1 MVQILKRN
9 HDMLMEK
16 YEIFRNRNES
26 LEKLAV
32 EKESLYNE
40 IKIDYDKMS
49 QSNFKLQKSYEEL
62 KNSREI
68 LDSKLRKI
76 EENVRSKDELYKTLK
91 LQKDRFEGQSKVLNE
106 QIQVI

>member
-1 MVQILKRN
+1 
-9 HDMLMEK
+9 MLMEK

-40 IKIDYDKMS
+40 IKIDFDKIS

-62 KNSREI
+62 KKKAAIMAIMS
-68 LDSKLRKI
+68 
-76 EENVRSKDELYKTLK
+76 
-91 LQKDRFEGQSKVLNE
+91 
-106 QIQVI
+106 

>member
-1 MVQILKRN
+1 
-9 HDMLMEK
+9 MEK

-49 QSNFKLQKSYEEL
+49 QSNFKLQKSHEEL
-62 KNSREI
+62 KNAREI

-76 EENVRSKDELYKTLK
+76 EENVKGKDEQYKTIK
-91 LQKDRFEGQSKVLNE
+91 IQKDRYEGQCKVLNE
-106 QIQVI
+106 QL